1 MKSYNPLTINE
12 IVLYQGLALG
22 IERTLGIIK
31 PDAVAKDFAN
41 KILEQIKKNN
51 LQIITSKM
59 THLSKAEAEEF
70 YSEHA
75 ERSFYQSLI
84 DYMTSGPVMIQIFE
98 GENAITVLRNIMGS
112 TIPSE
117 AKEGT
122 IRNLYGNFEAV
133 NGTYQNAIHG
143 SDSKKNAEREI
154 NFFFSKNEINK

>member
-1 MKSYNPLTINE
+1 
-12 IVLYQGLALG
+12 
-22 IERTLGIIK
+22 
-31 PDAVAKDFAN
+31 
-41 KILEQIKKNN
+41 
-51 LQIITSKM
+51 M

-70 YSEHA
+70 YNEHA

-112 TIPSE
+112 TIPGE

-154 NFFFSKNEINK
+154 NFFFSKNDWEWIFSRRAPNKDWEWILTVGSQTMSGSGCLAVAPQTRTGSGF

>member
-1 MKSYNPLTINE
+1 M
-12 IVLYQGLALG
+12 G

-31 PDAVAKDFAN
+31 PDAVAKNFAN
-41 KILEQIKKNN
+41 KILAQIENNN

-70 YSEHA
+70 YNEHA

-122 IRNLYGNFEAV
+122 IRNLTVILKRLTEHIKMQFMDQIA
-133 NGTYQNAIHG
+133 
-143 SDSKKNAEREI
+143 KKMLKEKLI
-154 NFFFSKNEINK
+154 FSFQKMKLINKHD